1 MSCELQFGKYFGT
14 SAWYQ
19 VVASLEH
26 MGHLLENVVITQG
39 SGMVREP
46 LPSTHSD
53 HPRQVLSVLIV
64 ILSTGIFMNAAIGG
78 SLETPSVAL
87 NYSGSSAMK

>member
-1 MSCELQFGKYFGT
+1 MSCNLGNI
-14 SAWYQ
+14 
-19 VVASLEH
+19 L
-26 MGHLLENVVITQG
+26 GHLPGIRWWPALSTWDIYWRMWL
-39 SGMVREP
+39 SRRALCGMVREP
-46 LPSTHSD
+46 LPSAHSD